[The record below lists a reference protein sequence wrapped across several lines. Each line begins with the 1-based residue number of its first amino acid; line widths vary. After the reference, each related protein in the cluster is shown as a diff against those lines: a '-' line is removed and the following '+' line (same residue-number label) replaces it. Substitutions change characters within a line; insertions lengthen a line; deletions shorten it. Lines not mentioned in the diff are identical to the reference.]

1 MCIDLSKPTFNAA
14 VETVV
19 NDLLAAGQSFS
30 AHDVTTEVRRRVLA
44 GTLLIDLTEN
54 GDIFISGVLMPR
66 IEHAYVRE
74 AVHEL
79 YHQGRMTGFDRS
91 NNGSYWLYEAAAVPV
106 PIDDDAQLDADPPA
120 QFSWLGVDTLAV
132 HAPTQHPYDGTPT
145 LISRLLSRIGLR

>member
-19 NDLLAAGQSFS
+19 QDLLAAGQSFS

-66 IEHAYVRE
+66 VAHEQVRE

-91 NNGSYWLYEAAAVPV
+91 NNGSYWQYEAATPAL
-106 PIDDDAQLDADPPA
+106 IDDDAQLDADPPA
-120 QFSWLGVDTLAV
+120 QLPAASGAT
-132 HAPTQHPYDGTPT
+132 YDGTPT